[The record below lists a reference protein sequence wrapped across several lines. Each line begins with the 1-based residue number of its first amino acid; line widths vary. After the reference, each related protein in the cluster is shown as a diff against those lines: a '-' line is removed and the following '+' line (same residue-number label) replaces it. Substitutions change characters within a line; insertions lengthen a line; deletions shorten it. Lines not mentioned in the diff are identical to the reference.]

1 MQMLPPAVTTVI
13 KSNFLGILLA
23 TLKGIIITSSRLLL
37 MEIGYKRAIIMKE
50 LVQGVLICNILDIF
64 HSPVVWLTFN
74 YNVSHIHLQWTR
86 MVKVIPSS
94 VKTPGV
100 YTFPCK
106 VKAFANNNNI
116 CSNFTAWWYS
126 CDIEEGVCIY

>member
-50 LVQGVLICNILDIF
+50 VVQGGINKIYWI
-64 HSPVVWLTFN
+64 S
-74 YNVSHIHLQWTR
+74 
-86 MVKVIPSS
+86 
-94 VKTPGV
+94 
-100 YTFPCK
+100 
-106 VKAFANNNNI
+106 
-116 CSNFTAWWYS
+116 FTALW
-126 CDIEEGVCIY
+126 CD